1 MAIPS
6 SRKILLP
13 LLVFSL
19 IWLAVEC
26 LPSRPGSAQQAAD
39 SHLPSEWKTYHQ
51 AGVPFEFSYPGDFL
65 LQAQF
70 NPKLGFIAALMKK
83 PGTPWLVDIDFKD
96 RAEYPMDPSDKKS
109 LEKFAVAWALTACQA
124 DGPEGSESCPSVKR
138 KQTFKNQNGLEVV
151 ELYLNHVNESYDP
164 PNIEKTVIGPV
175 EAVLLPTGRSGQV
188 LTIKHTEEDEKGLVS
203 DDLLK
208 RIVHS
213 VRLAP

>member
-1 MAIPS
+1 MASSS
-6 SRKILLP
+6 SRKILLA

-19 IWLAVEC
+19 I
-26 LPSRPGSAQQAAD
+26 LPAAEFLVARRKPSQQAAD
-39 SHLPSEWKTYHQ
+39 SQLPAGWKTYHH
-51 AGVPFEFSYPGDFL
+51 AGVPFEFSYPGEFL
-65 LQAQF
+65 LEAQF
-70 NPKLGFIAALMKK
+70 KPRLGFSAALMKK
-83 PGTPWLVDIDFKD
+83 PGTSWLVDIDFKD
-96 RAEYPMDPSDKKS
+96 RAEYPTDPDSKKS
-109 LEKFAVAWALTACQA
+109 LEEFAIAWALTACQA

-164 PNIEKTVIGPV
+164 PNIEKTVIGPI

-188 LTIKHTEEDEKGLVS
+188 LTFRHTEEDQKGLVN

>member
-1 MAIPS
+1 MALPS
-6 SRKILLP
+6 CRKILLA

-19 IWLAVEC
+19 IWPAVEF
-26 LPSRPGSAQQAAD
+26 LAAKAGPAQQAAD
-39 SHLPSEWKTYHQ
+39 SPLPAGWKTYHH
-51 AGVPFEFSYPGDFL
+51 AGVPFEFSYPGEFL
-65 LQAQF
+65 LEAQF

-96 RAEYPMDPSDKKS
+96 RAEYPMDPDSKKS

-164 PNIEKTVIGPV
+164 PKIEKTVIGPI
-175 EAVLLPTGRSGQV
+175 EAVLPPAGRSGQV